1 MKYKKINSTF
11 ILGST
16 SEIAKAICIEL
27 AKKGCKKFVLIARN
41 KSKNNIFAQELIDK
55 FNVHVITKELDL
67 LQMEQKYDELQI
79 DDCDLYLL
87 ATGYLGSYKKDI
99 IDKNEA
105 INIYT
110 SNYTGVKLMIL
121 KIISSFK
128 NDTNRR
134 IWVLSSV
141 ASDKGRPSNYQYG
154 AAKAALNIFCEGLF
168 YLNINKK
175 LSIRVIKAGFVGTT
189 KTLKIAPRFLC
200 ISPQK
205 FARKLLEN
213 TEKRGIEY
221 FPRWWFMIMKLV
233 KILPDSFVSK
243 I

>member
-1 MKYKKINSTF
+1 MKYTRINSAF

-27 AKKGCKKFVLIARN
+27 AKQGCKKFVLIARN
-41 KSKNNIFAQELIDK
+41 KSKNNIFAKELIEQ
-55 FNVHVITKELDL
+55 FNVQVTTKELDL
-67 LQMEQKYDELQI
+67 LEIEKKYDQFVI
-79 DDCDLYLL
+79 NSCDLYLL
-87 ATGYLGSYKKDI
+87 ATGYLGRYKKNI

-105 INIYT
+105 INIFT
-110 SNYTGVKLMIL
+110 ANYTGVILMIL
-121 KIISSFK
+121 KIISSLDNNSQK
-128 NDTNRR
+128 K

-154 AAKAALNIFCEGLF
+154 AAKAALNTFCEGLF
-168 YLNINKK
+168 YLNMNKK

-213 TEKRGIEY
+213 TEKKGIEY
-221 FPRWWFMIMKLV
+221 LPRWWFMIMKFV
-233 KILPDSFVSK
+233 KILPDAFISK
-243 I
+243 L

>member
-1 MKYKKINSTF
+1 MKYTKINSAF
-11 ILGST
+11 VFGST

-27 AKKGCKKFVLIARN
+27 ARKGCKKFVLLARN
-41 KSKNNIFAQELIDK
+41 KKKNNIFAKQLTKK
-55 FNVHVITKELDL
+55 FNVEAVTKEIDL
-67 LQMEQKYDELQI
+67 LQVEQKYDQLEI
-79 DDCDLYLL
+79 NDCDLYLL

>member
-1 MKYKKINSTF
+1 M
-11 ILGST
+11 GST

-41 KSKNNIFAQELIDK
+41 KSKNNIFAQELIEQ
-55 FNVHVITKELDL
+55 FNVQVTTKELDL
-67 LQMEQKYDELQI
+67 LEIEKKYDQFVI
-79 DDCDLYLL
+79 NSCDLYLL
-87 ATGYLGSYKKDI
+87 ATGYLGSYKKNI

-105 INIYT
+105 INIFT
-110 SNYTGVKLMIL
+110 ANYTGVILMIL
-121 KIISSFK
+121 KIISSLDNNSQK
-128 NDTNRR
+128 K

-154 AAKAALNIFCEGLF
+154 AAKAALNTFCEGLF
-168 YLNINKK
+168 YLNMNKK

-205 FARKLLEN
+205 FARTLLEN
-213 TEKRGIEY
+213 TEKKGIEY
-221 FPRWWFMIMKLV
+221 LPRWWFMIMKFV
-233 KILPDSFVSK
+233 KILPDAFISK
-243 I
+243 L

>member
-1 MKYKKINSTF
+1 MKYTKINSAF
-11 ILGST
+11 VFGST

-27 AKKGCKKFVLIARN
+27 ARKGCKKFVLLARN
-41 KSKNNIFAQELIDK
+41 KNKNNIFAKQLTKK
-55 FNVHVITKELDL
+55 FNVEAVTKEIDL
-67 LQMEQKYDELQI
+67 LQVEQKYDQLEI
-79 DDCDLYLL
+79 NDCDLYLL

-99 IDKNEA
+99 FDKNEA
-105 INIYT
+105 INIYKA
-110 SNYTGVKLMIL
+110 NYTGVILIIL

-128 NDTNRR
+128 NNCQGR

-168 YLNINKK
+168 YLNMNKK

-189 KTLKIAPRFLC
+189 KTLKIAPSFLC

-213 TEKRGIEY
+213 IDKQGIEY
-221 FPRWWFMIMKLV
+221 LPRWWFMIMKIV
-233 KILPDSFVSK
+233 RILPDWLVAK
-243 I
+243 L

>member
-1 MKYKKINSTF
+1 MKYKKINSAF

-27 AKKGCKKFVLIARN
+27 AKQGCKKFVLIARN
-41 KSKNNIFAQELIDK
+41 KSKNNIFAQELIEK
-55 FNVHVITKELDL
+55 FNVEVTTKELDL
-67 LQMEQKYDELQI
+67 LQIEKKYDQFVI
-79 DDCDLYLL
+79 NNCDLYLL
-87 ATGYLGSYKKDI
+87 ATGYLGSYKKNI

-110 SNYTGVKLMIL
+110 ANYTGVILMIL
-121 KIISSFK
+121 KIISCLENNSQK
-128 NDTNRR
+128 K

-154 AAKAALNIFCEGLF
+154 AAKAALNTFCEGLF
-168 YLNINKK
+168 YLNMNKK

-213 TEKRGIEY
+213 TEKKGIEY
-221 FPRWWFMIMKLV
+221 LPRWWYMIMKFV
-233 KILPDSFVSK
+233 KILPDAFISK
-243 I
+243 L